1 MTSFYQSLT
10 VNVKSKI
17 LFIMHMPPP
26 KWCFVLRSNM
36 GKAGRE
42 KFEKEFTVEVFEKS
56 MTWILEHLVY
66 PLFSKKV
73 CNFLCV

>member
-17 LFIMHMPPP
+17 LFILHMPP

-36 GKAGRE
+36 GKASRE
-42 KFEKEFTVEVFEKS
+42 KFEKEFTVEFFEKR
-56 MTWILEHLVY
+56 MTRILEHLVY

>member
-17 LFIMHMPPP
+17 LIILHMPPP

-36 GKAGRE
+36 GKVGRE
-42 KFEKEFTVEVFEKS
+42 KFEKEFTVEVFEKR
-56 MTWILEHLVY
+56 MTWILEHIVY
-66 PLFSKKV
+66 PLFSKMGIE
-73 CNFLCV
+73 